1 MPSRPNSFAFCGG
14 AYGDE
19 GKGRIVDQYV
29 SDYSA
34 KGPVFVY
41 RDNGGSNAGHTVA
54 FGKTKVALHQLL
66 SGTFI
71 DSATTIL
78 GKGMVLHPG
87 DLLEEIA
94 VVKKAAGGTIPAKV
108 FIDEMAVV
116 LLDTHRAYEA
126 VLQDWHTGNR
136 GTTGRGISPAY
147 VDVLLRHPIRMRDFK
162 LFDSEKLAKHYRLY
176 RDMCKGLG
184 QDIAEKEVSTMNGPK
199 QKVGTEKEFVARVK
213 AQAAELKQYISG
225 VFDLLSDAWSD
236 KKTAFVFEKG
246 QAIGLD
252 VRWAAYPD
260 FTASDTTFH
269 GILGS
274 TEGIV
279 NPNEIEIRAGVV
291 KATYM
296 SSVGVRQLPS
306 EMDEAHAHQIR
317 EDADEYGAT
326 TKRPRDIL
334 YFDVPA
340 VSFFTRV
347 GNLSHVVATHMD
359 IVYPNEPIKVC
370 VGYTQNGKKVGYR
383 PDQLYLN
390 TVKAVYREFAPWDVK
405 ALKAAKTKAEL
416 PKEARDYI
424 KFLEKELGVPML
436 MITTG
441 AKRSEGVRF

>member
-71 DSATTIL
+71 ESATTVL

-162 LFDSEKLAKHYRLY
+162 PFDSEKLAKHYRLY